1 MYRQPVYLRIP
12 LGYWLSF
19 FGLLMIGFALY
30 TLSLTNLL
38 WHGVAAQGVI
48 TNSEAVAC
56 GSTRSH
62 YQGLIYSVR
71 YTDQT
76 GQAHIDTIS
85 QCDENYIGLNV
96 SPGDSVAIVYLP
108 DDPTTIAPHASLGQI
123 FYNSLFY
130 LVCTI
135 VFGFITLILLRL
147 WIRKR
152 LRERS
157 P

>member
-19 FGLLMIGFALY
+19 FVLLTLGFALR

-38 WHGVAAQGVI
+38 WQGVAAQGVI
-48 TNSEAVAC
+48 TNSETVEC

-71 YTDQT
+71 FTDQT
-76 GQAHIDTIS
+76 GQAHTDTIS
-85 QCDENYIGLNV
+85 QCDENYIGFNG

-108 DDPTTIAPHASLGQI
+108 DDPTTVAPHAFLGRI
-123 FYNSLFY
+123 MYNSTFY

-135 VFGFITLILLRL
+135 VFGLITLILLRL
-147 WIRKR
+147 WIRKQ